1 MEAAL
6 FRKMGNQ
13 FGTAISLVSINSL
26 VNAMEDTDQARQIRC
41 QLMQYVS
48 FINFSAED
56 ILYWIDSNHE
66 VSAAVIA
73 RFLTCS
79 SNVDVM
85 SFAGVYRATLIQLKN
100 INPAWAKSFAL
111 ELIINTEKLRK
122 KVTYYELT
130 IESVLRGKIDRT
142 LPYVKEHVKKYRTI
156 IEYTVVIIELIQQLF
171 SEDQE
176 ICEKLKSID
185 SHHTLVLYS
194 LSSRI

>member
-1 MEAAL
+1 
-6 FRKMGNQ
+6 
-13 FGTAISLVSINSL
+13 
-26 VNAMEDTDQARQIRC
+26 
-41 QLMQYVS
+41 
-48 FINFSAED
+48 
-56 ILYWIDSNHE
+56 
-66 VSAAVIA
+66 
-73 RFLTCS
+73 
-79 SNVDVM
+79 M

>member
-1 MEAAL
+1 MLPTKKDIPLLYGDLLEAAL

-73 RFLTCS
+73 KISYMFL
-79 SNVDVM
+79 
-85 SFAGVYRATLIQLKN
+85 
-100 INPAWAKSFAL
+100 
-111 ELIINTEKLRK
+111 
-122 KVTYYELT
+122 
-130 IESVLRGKIDRT
+130 
-142 LPYVKEHVKKYRTI
+142 
-156 IEYTVVIIELIQQLF
+156 
-171 SEDQE
+171 
-176 ICEKLKSID
+176 
-185 SHHTLVLYS
+185 
-194 LSSRI
+194 